1 MQNPGRDHLNV
12 TSFRRLLLVSGAM
25 MVLSVQS
32 ALAQEKF
39 NSPEDAADKLVA
51 AVRAGDEKNI
61 LKILGSGGKDI
72 LSSGDK
78 VADANTKALFLT
90 GYDLRHQVVKKDE
103 NTAELV
109 VGQQDWPMPIPI
121 VKKDNAWSFDTA
133 AGRREILYRRIGRDE
148 LRAIQASLAYVD
160 AQNDYIDMNP
170 ESSDP
175 PVYARKII
183 STEGKKDGLY
193 WPAAANEKQSPLG
206 AAFALATATGYR
218 LTGEQTPF
226 HGYYYKILTA
236 QGPKA
241 PGGAV
246 NYIVNDK
253 MIGGFALVAYPASY
267 GNSGVMTFVVNNDG
281 IVYQKDLGEKTGSIA
296 SDMTAFNP
304 DQTWKKVADSDLAVL
319 H

>member
-1 MQNPGRDHLNV
+1 MQNPGRDNLNG
-12 TSFRRLLLVSGAM
+12 RRLLLIVSGAVM
-25 MVLSVQS
+25 AMSVQS

-39 NSPEDAADKLVA
+39 GTPEEAADKLVV
-51 AVRAGDEKNI
+51 AVRGGDEKNI
-61 LKILGSGGKDI
+61 LKILGPDGRDI

-90 GYDLRHQVVKKDE
+90 GYDLRHQVVKKDD

-109 VGQQDWPMPIPI
+109 VGQQGWPMPIPI
-121 VKKDNAWSFDTA
+121 VRKDNAWSFDTA

-170 ESSDP
+170 ENSDP

-206 AAFALATATGYR
+206 AGFALATAAGYR

-246 NYIVNDK
+246 NYIVNGK
-253 MIGGFALVAYPASY
+253 MIGGFALVAYPATY
-267 GNSGVMTFVVNNDG
+267 GNSGVMTFIVNNDG
-281 IVYQKDLGEKTGSIA
+281 VIYQKDLGKNTGGIA

-304 DQTWKKVADSDLAVL
+304 DETWKKVADSDLAVL

>member
-1 MQNPGRDHLNV
+1 MQIPGRDNPNG
-12 TSFRRLLLVSGAM
+12 TNFRHLLLITLMAM
-25 MVLSVQS
+25 SVQS

-39 NSPEDAADKLVA
+39 NSPEKAADKLVV
-51 AVRAGDEKNI
+51 AVRAGDEKGI
-61 LKILGSGGKDI
+61 LNILGSDGKDI
-72 LSSGDK
+72 LLSGDK
-78 VADANTKALFLT
+78 VADADIKALFLT
-90 GYDLRHQVVKKDE
+90 GYDLRHQVVKKDG

-121 VKKDNAWSFDTA
+121 VRKDNGWSFDTA

-160 AQNDYIDMNP
+160 AQHDYIDMNP
-170 ESSDP
+170 ENSDP

-193 WPAAANEKQSPLG
+193 WPAVANEKQSPLG
-206 AAFALATATGYR
+206 PAFALATAAGYR

-241 PGGAV
+241 PGGAA

-253 MIGGFALVAYPASY
+253 MIGGFALVAYPAIY

-281 IVYQKDLGEKTGSIA
+281 ILYQKDLGKSTGSIA

-304 DQTWKKVADSDLAVL
+304 DEAWKKVPDSDLAVL
-319 H
+319 P